1 MTNNLTKPEKV
12 DRRKLISPQLKAAL
26 DSMVEEGLQFDE
38 AAVKQ
43 NLTVR
48 AMRLALKRPNVIKY
62 LREARHVFLAHVG
75 ASNIRRLRQ
84 LRDQD
89 DNRAAAVAAA
99 RTIENMIDATIGSP
113 NSIAGPRAGYL
124 IDLSEPQVPGLVIVI
139 EQPKP
144 PEKPMIDVS
153 PNAIPK
159 DDSIDAIDVTP
170 NKANDDDRH

>member
-1 MTNNLTKPEKV
+1 MTDSPSRELTTAQAEKPPKV
-12 DRRKLISPQLKAAL
+12 DRRSQISPQMKAAL

-62 LREARHVFLAHVG
+62 LRDARQVFLAHVG
-75 ASNIRRLRQ
+75 ASNIRRLRD

-89 DNRAAAVAAA
+89 ENRAAAVAAA
-99 RTIENMIDATIGSP
+99 RTIEGLVENTVGSP

-124 IDLSEPQVPGLVIVI
+124 IDLSEQRAPGLVIHVHHAA
-139 EQPKP
+139 PKP
-144 PEKPMIDVS
+144 
-153 PNAIPK
+153 AA
-159 DDSIDAIDVTP
+159 DATGVVIDVTSNRIDP
-170 NKANDDDRH
+170 DDDAA